1 MRVMV
6 SARARREGH
15 PIRARSRRRIAGAAE
30 GVQLLVDPR
39 PRDWREV
46 ATFLAPVRRSDSIA
60 FTPTAALGMKQNRV
74 GVEVGRR
81 HQNSYR
87 KIKVGQSCPG
97 SSRPNER
104 IALARPQVR
113 ARGSCAPE
121 FAERSVASI
130 RMICGSVV
138 G

>member
-1 MRVMV
+1 M
-6 SARARREGH
+6 
-15 PIRARSRRRIAGAAE
+15 
-30 GVQLLVDPR
+30 VQLLVDPR

-60 FTPTAALGMKQNRV
+60 FTPTAAQGMKQNRV
-74 GVEVGRR
+74 GVEVGPR

-104 IALARPQVR
+104 TALARPQVR
-113 ARGSCAPE
+113 ARGFCSAR
-121 FAERSVASI
+121 FTERSAASE
-130 RMICGSVV
+130 RMICGSLV

>member
-6 SARARREGH
+6 SARARRERH
-15 PIRARSRRRIAGAAE
+15 PIRGRGRRRIVGVAQ
-30 GVQLLVDPR
+30 GVQLLVAPR
-39 PRDWREV
+39 PRDWSEV
-46 ATFLAPVRRSDSIA
+46 ATFLARVRRSDSIA
-60 FTPTAALGMKQNRV
+60 FTPTAAQGMKQNRV

-87 KIKVGQSCPG
+87 KIKVGQSCHG

-104 IALARPQVR
+104 IALARPQVS
-113 ARGSCAPE
+113 ARGFCAPE
-121 FAERSVASI
+121 FTERSVASV